1 MALPAKHPQF
11 LTGSGLEKSSLVKNA
26 RAVAL
31 SAMMAVSLAGCGS
44 MPLLGPSVDES
55 GAKALMDN
63 GQFRDAAMAYQRLAR
78 KNREQRGRYQL
89 LSADAWREEGDY
101 NSLQNSLKEI
111 DRNGLSSN
119 QSVQFDL
126 LDAEILISRG
136 DAEGA
141 LNLLVADPQ
150 KLPPE
155 LAAGYF
161 ELRAQAFEKK
171 AAFADAALE
180 RAALNGLLD
189 PVERAANEH
198 DLRALLEK
206 LNADERRNLM
216 RATARTHPLFP
227 FLAALNGAAREGGAS
242 SYTDSVTAAPA
253 ASRTSSLSGATRENI
268 SRIALLLPSSGPIA
282 PAARAVQDGIF
293 AAYFSDT
300 GENRPELALI
310 DSGLTAASGK
320 AAYDKA
326 IAEGFDHVIG
336 PLQRDQVTA
345 IFQSNGAILP
355 TLALNFANSPTL
367 PPQGSLQFAL
377 LPEEEAVAAAD
388 HMAGKGLKRVA
399 VLVPDDEFGRRAA
412 EAFAARF
419 TALGGEIGER
429 AFFSITGTDNSAAI
443 LSAMGVTESRARAQL
458 VRGIVGIPF
467 SAQASRRYDLEGIF
481 LAAKPPQG
489 RLLLPQL
496 RAFDAEDWPIVAT
509 SNIYAGSPDSEL
521 DRDLNGLEFCDA
533 PWLLNANVGDD
544 VPTRE
549 SIRSLSSTVG
559 AGARLVAF
567 GIDAYRTL
575 THLSWLENNPDT
587 AIPGATGLLSVDQNG
602 SVRRKP
608 SWAIIRVGVPVVIG
622 ASSQNLSPNIGQN

>member
-1 MALPAKHPQF
+1 MTAL
-11 LTGSGLEKSSLVKNA
+11 GST
-26 RAVAL
+26 
-31 SAMMAVSLAGCGS
+31 
-44 MPLLGPSVDES
+44 VDES
-55 GAKALMDN
+55 GAKSLMDN
-63 GQFRDAAMAYQRLAR
+63 GQFRDAALAYQRLAR
-78 KNREQRGRYQL
+78 KNRDERARYQL

-101 NSLQNSLKEI
+101 SNVQNTLKTI
-111 DRNGLSSN
+111 DREDLSGN

-126 LDAEILISRG
+126 LDAEILLNRG
-136 DAEGA
+136 DADGA

-155 LAAGYF
+155 IAASYF
-161 ELRAQAFEKK
+161 ELRAQAFEKNS
-171 AAFADAALE
+171 AFAEAAIE

-206 LNADERRNLM
+206 LSPDERRNLM
-216 RATARTHPLFP
+216 RTTARTNPLFP
-227 FLAALNGAAREGGAS
+227 FLAALGATPREGGGS

-253 ASRTSSLSGATRENI
+253 ATRTSSLNNAQREDI
-268 SRIALLLPSSGPIA
+268 RRIALLLPSSGPIA
-282 PAARAVQDGIF
+282 PAARAVQDGVF
-293 AAYFSDT
+293 AAYFADT

-326 IAEGFDHVIG
+326 IADGFDHVIG

-345 IFQSNGAILP
+345 IFQSNDAILP
-355 TLALNFANSPTL
+355 TLALNFADSPTL
-367 PPQGSLQFAL
+367 PPKGSLQFAL
-377 LPEEEAVAAAD
+377 LPEEEAVAAAE
-388 HMAGKGLKRVA
+388 HMAEKGLKRVA
-399 VLVPDDEFGRRAA
+399 VLVPDDDFGRRAA
-412 EAFAARF
+412 EAFEARF
-419 TALGGEIGER
+419 TALGGVIGER
-429 AFFSITGTDNSAAI
+429 AFFTTTGTDYSSAI
-443 LSAMGVTESRARAQL
+443 FSAMGVTESQGRAKL

-467 SAQASRRYDLEGIF
+467 SAQASRRYDLEGLF

-496 RAFDAEDWPIVAT
+496 RAYDADDWPIVAT
-509 SNIYAGSPDSEL
+509 SNIYGGSPDSEL

-533 PWLLNANVGDD
+533 PWVLNANVGDD
-544 VPTRE
+544 VPPRV
-549 SIRSLSSTVG
+549 SIRSLNSTVG

-575 THLSWLENNPDT
+575 MHLSWLESNPET
-587 AIPGATGLLSVDQNG
+587 AIAGATGLLSVDQNG

-608 SWAIIRVGVPVVIG
+608 SWAVMRIGVPVVVDTSSAYSG
-622 ASSQNLSPNIGQN
+622 ATSGEN

>member
-1 MALPAKHPQF
+1 
-11 LTGSGLEKSSLVKNA
+11 
-26 RAVAL
+26 
-31 SAMMAVSLAGCGS
+31 

-55 GAKALMDN
+55 GAKTLMDN
-63 GQFRDAAMAYQRLAR
+63 GQFRDAALAYQRLAR
-78 KNREQRGRYQL
+78 KNRDQRARYQL
-89 LSADAWREEGDY
+89 LSADAWREEGDF
-101 NSLQNSLKEI
+101 NNVQTSLKAI
-111 DRNGLSSN
+111 DRTSLSNN

-126 LDAEILISRG
+126 LDAEILLNQG
-136 DAEGA
+136 DADGA

-155 LAAGYF
+155 LAAAYF
-161 ELRAQAFEKK
+161 ELRAQAFEKNSD
-171 AAFADAALE
+171 FADAAGE
-180 RAALNGLLD
+180 RAALNSLLD

-198 DLRALLEK
+198 DLRALLDK
-206 LNADERRNLM
+206 LSSDERRNLM
-216 RATARTHPLFP
+216 RATARTSPLFP
-227 FLAALNGAAREGGAS
+227 FLAALGATPREGSGS

-253 ASRTSSLSGATRENI
+253 ASRTSNLSDATRENI
-268 SRIALLLPSSGPIA
+268 RRIALLLPGSGPIA

-300 GENRPELALI
+300 SESRPELTII

-326 IAEGFDHVIG
+326 VADGFDHVIG

-345 IFQSNGAILP
+345 IFQSNDAILP
-355 TLALNFANSPTL
+355 TLALNFAESPTL
-367 PPQGSLQFAL
+367 PPKGSLQFAL
-377 LPEEEAVAAAD
+377 LPEEEAVAAAE
-388 HMAGKGLKRVA
+388 HMAEKGLKRVA

-412 EAFAARF
+412 EAFEVRF

-443 LSAMGVTESRARAQL
+443 LSAMGVTESQARAQL

-467 SAQASRRYDLEGIF
+467 TAQASRRYDLEGIF

-496 RAFDAEDWPIVAT
+496 RAFDAEDWPIIAT
-509 SNIYAGSPDSEL
+509 SNIYAGSPDAEL

-533 PWLLNANVGDD
+533 PWLLNTTVGDD
-544 VPTRE
+544 VPPRE
-549 SIRSLSSTVG
+549 SIRSLNSTVG

-575 THLSWLENNPDT
+575 THLSWLESNPDT
-587 AIPGATGLLSVDQNG
+587 AIAGATGLLSVDQNG

-608 SWAIIRVGVPVVIG
+608 SWAVMRAGVPVVIRG
-622 ASSQNLSPNIGQN
+622 AGADANLYMGQKPDSATDTN

>member
-1 MALPAKHPQF
+1 MAKHIQNLGKTGPAKA
-11 LTGSGLEKSSLVKNA
+11 GLVKNA
-26 RAVAL
+26 RAVTLA
-31 SAMMAVSLAGCGS
+31 AMVLVTLAGCGS
-44 MPLLGPSVDES
+44 MQLLGPSVDES
-55 GAKALMDN
+55 GAKALMDD

-78 KNREQRGRYQL
+78 KNSEQRARYQL

-101 NSLQNSLKEI
+101 NSVQTSLKAI
-111 DRNGLSSN
+111 NRSGLTKN

-126 LDAEILISRG
+126 LDAEILLSRG

-161 ELRAQAFEKK
+161 ELRAQAFEKN
-171 AAFADAALE
+171 AAYADAALE
-180 RAALNGLLD
+180 RAALNSLLD

-198 DLRALLEK
+198 DLRALLDK
-206 LNADERRNLM
+206 LDTDARRNLM
-216 RATARTHPLFP
+216 RSTARTHPLFP
-227 FLAALNGAAREGGAS
+227 FLAALGGAAREGGAS

-253 ASRTSSLSGATRENI
+253 ASRTRSLSGATRENI

-300 GENRPELALI
+300 SDNRPELALI

-326 IAEGFDHVIG
+326 IADGFDHVIG

-345 IFQSNGAILP
+345 IFQSNDAILP
-355 TLALNFANSPTL
+355 TLALNFADSPTL
-367 PPQGSLQFAL
+367 PPKGSLQFAL

-388 HMAGKGLKRVA
+388 HMAEKGLKRVA

-412 EAFAARF
+412 EAFEARF

-443 LSAMGVTESRARAQL
+443 LSAMGVTESQARAQL

-496 RAFDAEDWPIVAT
+496 RAFDADDWPIVAT
-509 SNIYAGSPDSEL
+509 SNIYAGSPDAEL

-533 PWLLNANVGDD
+533 PWLLNANIGDD
-544 VPTRE
+544 VPPRE
-549 SIRSLSSTVG
+549 SIRSLNSTVG

-587 AIPGATGLLSVDQNG
+587 AIAGATGLLSVDQNG

-608 SWAIIRVGVPVVIG
+608 SWAVMRVGVPVVTGTTDI
-622 ASSQNLSPNIGQN
+622 SSSPNIEQN

>member
-1 MALPAKHPQF
+1 MNLV
-11 LTGSGLEKSSLVKNA
+11 GS
-26 RAVAL
+26 
-31 SAMMAVSLAGCGS
+31 
-44 MPLLGPSVDES
+44 SVDES
-55 GAKALMDN
+55 GAKSLMDN
-63 GQFRDAAMAYQRLAR
+63 GQFRDAALAYQRLAR
-78 KNREQRGRYQL
+78 KNRDDRARYQL

-101 NSLQNSLKEI
+101 SSVQSTLKAI
-111 DRNGLSSN
+111 DRDDLSGN

-126 LDAEILISRG
+126 LDAEILLNRG
-136 DAEGA
+136 DADGA

-155 LAAGYF
+155 IAASYF
-161 ELRAQAFEKK
+161 ELRAQAFEKNS
-171 AAFADAALE
+171 AFVEAALE

-206 LNADERRNLM
+206 LSPDERRNLM
-216 RATARTHPLFP
+216 RSTARTNPLFP
-227 FLAALNGAAREGGAS
+227 FLAALGATAREGGAS
-242 SYTDSVTAAPA
+242 SYTDSVTAA
-253 ASRTSSLSGATRENI
+253 RTVTKTSSLSDAQRENI

-300 GENRPELALI
+300 SENRPELAVL

-326 IAEGFDHVIG
+326 IADGFDHVIG

-345 IFQSNGAILP
+345 IFQSNDAILP
-355 TLALNFANSPTL
+355 TLALNFADSPTL
-367 PPQGSLQFAL
+367 PPRGSLQFAL
-377 LPEEEAVAAAD
+377 LPEEEAVAAAE
-388 HMAGKGLKRVA
+388 HMAEKGLKRVA

-419 TALGGEIGER
+419 TALGGVIGER
-429 AFFSITGTDNSAAI
+429 AFFTTTGTDYSSAI
-443 LSAMGVTESRARAQL
+443 FSAMGVTESQDRAKL

-467 SAQASRRYDLEGIF
+467 SAQASRRYDLEGLF

-496 RAFDAEDWPIVAT
+496 RAFDADDWPIVAT
-509 SNIYAGSPDSEL
+509 SNVYGASPDAEL

-533 PWLLNANVGDD
+533 PWVLNANVGDN
-544 VPTRE
+544 VPPRE
-549 SIRSLSSTVG
+549 SIRSLNSTVG

-575 THLSWLENNPDT
+575 MHLSWLESNPET
-587 AIPGATGLLSVDQNG
+587 AIAGATGLLSVDQNG

-608 SWAIIRVGVPVVIG
+608 SWAIMRIGVPVVVDAPNTYSG
-622 ASSQNLSPNIGQN
+622 AATGKN

>member
-1 MALPAKHPQF
+1 MLMA
-11 LTGSGLEKSSLVKNA
+11 KNA
-26 RAVAL
+26 RAVTLA
-31 SAMMAVSLAGCGS
+31 AMLLVALAGCGS
-44 MPLLGPSVDES
+44 MPLLGPSIDET
-55 GAKALMDN
+55 GAKALMQN

-78 KNREQRGRYQL
+78 KNRDQRARYQL
-89 LSADAWREEGDY
+89 LSADAWREEGDF
-101 NSLQNSLKEI
+101 NSVQTSLKAI
-111 DRNGLSSN
+111 DRSGLTSN

-126 LDAEILISRG
+126 LDAEILLKQG

-155 LAAGYF
+155 LASAYF

-171 AAFADAALE
+171 ANFADAAAE
-180 RAALNGLLD
+180 RAALNSLLD

-198 DLRALLEK
+198 ELRALLDK
-206 LNADERRNLM
+206 ISTNERRNLM
-216 RATARTHPLFP
+216 RATARTSPLFP
-227 FLAALNGAAREGGAS
+227 FLAALGGAAREGSAS
-242 SYTDSVTAAPA
+242 SYTDSV
-253 ASRTSSLSGATRENI
+253 ASASAVTRTTRLSGARRENI
-268 SRIALLLPSSGPIA
+268 SKIALLLPSTGPIA

-300 GENRPELALI
+300 SENRPELAII

-326 IAEGFDHVIG
+326 ITEGFDHVIG

-345 IFQSNGAILP
+345 IFQSNEVILP
-355 TLALNFANSPTL
+355 TLALNFADSPTL
-367 PPQGSLQFAL
+367 PPKGSLQFAL
-377 LPEEEAVAAAD
+377 LPEEEAVAAAEN
-388 HMAGKGLKRVA
+388 MADKGLKRVA
-399 VLVPDDEFGRRAA
+399 VLVPDDEFGRRSA

-429 AFFSITGTDNSAAI
+429 AFFSITGANNSAAI
-443 LSAMGVTESRARAQL
+443 QSAMGVTESQARIQL

-467 SAQASRRYDLEGIF
+467 TALAARRYDLEGIF
-481 LAAKPPQG
+481 LAAKPPQA

-509 SNIYAGSPDSEL
+509 SNIYAGSPSAEL

-533 PWLLNANVGDD
+533 PWVLNANAGDD
-544 VPTRE
+544 VPTRA
-549 SIRSLSSTVG
+549 SIRTLNSTVG

-575 THLSWLENNPDT
+575 THLSWLESNPDT
-587 AIPGATGLLSVDQNG
+587 AIAGATGLLSVDQNG
-602 SVRRKP
+602 SVRRKL
-608 SWAIIRVGVPVVIG
+608 SWAVMRAGVPVVIAADANAVD
-622 ASSQNLSPNIGQN
+622 ASVVSPDRRELN

>member
-1 MALPAKHPQF
+1 MVF
-11 LTGSGLEKSSLVKNA
+11 VT
-26 RAVAL
+26 
-31 SAMMAVSLAGCGS
+31 LAGCGS
-44 MPLLGPSVDES
+44 MPILGPSVDEPA
-55 GAKALMDN
+55 AKALMDN
-63 GQFRDAAMAYQRLAR
+63 GQFREAAMAYERLAR
-78 KNREQRGRYQL
+78 KNREQRARYQL
-89 LSADAWREEGDY
+89 LSANAWREEGDY
-101 NSLQNSLKEI
+101 KSVQASLEAI
-111 DRNGLSSN
+111 ERGGLSSD

-126 LDAEILISRG
+126 LDAEILLSQG
-136 DAEGA
+136 DAQGA

-155 LAAGYF
+155 IAAGYY
-161 ELRAQAFEKK
+161 ELRAQAFEQN
-171 AAFADAALE
+171 AAFADAARE

-206 LNADERRNLM
+206 LNPDERRDLT
-216 RATARTHPLFP
+216 RATARTSPLFP
-227 FLAALNGAAREGGAS
+227 FLATLGSTAREGGAS
-242 SYTDSVTAAPA
+242 SYTDSVTASPA
-253 ASRTSSLSGATRENI
+253 ASRTSSLRGATRENI

-282 PAARAVQDGIF
+282 PAARAVQDGVF
-293 AAYFSDT
+293 AAYFSDNA
-300 GENRPELALI
+300 ENRPELILI

-326 IAEGFDHVIG
+326 VTDGFDHVIG

-345 IFQSNGAILP
+345 IFQSNDAILP
-355 TLALNFANSPTL
+355 TLALNFADSPTL
-367 PPQGSLQFAL
+367 PPKGSLQFAL

-412 EAFAARF
+412 EAFEVRF
-419 TALGGEIGER
+419 TALGGVIGER
-429 AFFSITGTDNSAAI
+429 AFFPTTGTNSSAAI
-443 LSAMGVTESRARAQL
+443 FSAMGVTESQERTKL

-467 SAQASRRYDLEGIF
+467 SAQAARRYDLEGLF

-509 SNIYAGSPDSEL
+509 SNIYAGSPNTTL

-533 PWLLNANVGDD
+533 PWLLNAEVGED
-544 VPTRE
+544 VPTRA
-549 SIRSLSSTVG
+549 SIRTLNSTVG

-575 THLSWLENNPDT
+575 TRLSWLESNPDT
-587 AIPGATGLLSVDQNG
+587 AIAGATGLLSVDQNG

-608 SWAIIRVGVPVVIG
+608 SWAVMRVGVPVVI
-622 ASSQNLSPNIGQN
+622 ASDSHHN

>member
-1 MALPAKHPQF
+1 MTK
-11 LTGSGLEKSSLVKNA
+11 TGVVKSSLVKNL
-26 RAVAL
+26 RACALVAMVMV
-31 SAMMAVSLAGCGS
+31 ALAGCTS
-44 MPLLGPSVDES
+44 MPLLGPTVDES

-63 GQFRDAAMAYQRLAR
+63 GQFRDAALAYERLAR
-78 KNREQRGRYQL
+78 KYRDQRGKYQL

-101 NSLQNSLKEI
+101 KNVQASLKAI
-111 DRNGLSSN
+111 DRSGLSSN

-126 LDAEILISRG
+126 LDAETLLNRG

-155 LAAGYF
+155 IAAGYF
-161 ELRAQAFEKK
+161 ELRAQAFEKNG
-171 AAFADAALE
+171 AFAEAALE

-198 DLRALLEK
+198 DLRTLLEK
-206 LNADERRNLM
+206 LKPDERRSLM
-216 RATARTHPLFP
+216 RSTARTHPLYP
-227 FLAALNGAAREGGAS
+227 FLAALGGAAREGGAS
-242 SYTDSVTAAPA
+242 SYTDSVSTAPA
-253 ASRTSSLSGATRENI
+253 ASKTSSLSGATREKI

-293 AAYFSDT
+293 AAYFADSA
-300 GENRPELALI
+300 ENRPELAVI

-320 AAYDKA
+320 AAYDRA
-326 IAEGFDHVIG
+326 IADGYDHVIG
-336 PLQRDQVTA
+336 PLQREQVTA
-345 IFQSNGAILP
+345 IFQSNDAILP
-355 TLALNFANSPTL
+355 TLALNFADSPTL
-367 PPQGSLQFAL
+367 PPKGSLQFAL

-388 HMAGKGLKRVA
+388 HMAEKGLKRVA

-412 EAFAARF
+412 EAFEARF
-419 TALGGEIGER
+419 TALGGAIGER
-429 AFFSITGTDNSAAI
+429 AFFPTTGTDYSAAI
-443 LSAMGVTESRARAQL
+443 FSAMGVTESQGRGKL

-467 SAQASRRYDLEGIF
+467 TAQAARRYDLEGIF

-509 SNIYAGSPDSEL
+509 SNIYTGSPDSNL

-533 PWLLNANVGDD
+533 PWLLNADVGDD
-544 VPTRE
+544 VPPRA
-549 SIRSLSSTVG
+549 SISSLNSTVG

-575 THLSWLENNPDT
+575 MHLSWLENNPET
-587 AIPGATGLLSVDQNG
+587 AIAGATGLLSVDQNG

-608 SWAIIRVGVPVVIG
+608 SWAVMRIGVPVVVD
-622 ASSQNLSPNIGQN
+622 SSNMNSNSTSNIGQN

>member
-1 MALPAKHPQF
+1 MVIV
-11 LTGSGLEKSSLVKNA
+11 T
-26 RAVAL
+26 L
-31 SAMMAVSLAGCGS
+31 SGCGS
-44 MPLLGPSVDES
+44 MPLVGPAVDEA

-63 GQFRDAAMAYQRLAR
+63 GQFRDAAMAYERLAR
-78 KNREQRGRYQL
+78 KNRGQRAHYQL

-101 NSLQNSLKEI
+101 TNVQASLKTIE
-111 DRNGLSSN
+111 RGGLSSD

-126 LDAEILISRG
+126 LDAEILLNQG

-155 LAAGYF
+155 LAASYF
-161 ELRAQAFEKK
+161 ELRAQAFEKN
-171 AAFADAALE
+171 AAFADAARE
-180 RAALNGLLD
+180 RAVLNGLLD

-198 DLRALLEK
+198 DLRALLENLK
-206 LNADERRNLM
+206 PDERRDLI
-216 RATARTHPLFP
+216 RVTARTSPLFP
-227 FLAALNGAAREGGAS
+227 FLAALGSTAREGSAS

-253 ASRTSSLSGATRENI
+253 ASRISSLRGATRENI
-268 SRIALLLPSSGPIA
+268 GRIALLLPSSGPIA

-300 GENRPELALI
+300 AENRPELTLI

-326 IAEGFDHVIG
+326 VADGFDHIIG

-345 IFQSNGAILP
+345 IFQSNDAILP
-355 TLALNFANSPTL
+355 TLALNFADSPTL
-367 PPQGSLQFAL
+367 PPKGSLQFAL

-388 HMAGKGLKRVA
+388 HMAEKGLKRVA

-412 EAFAARF
+412 EAFEARF

-443 LSAMGVTESRARAQL
+443 FSAMGVTESQERAKL

-467 SAQASRRYDLEGIF
+467 SAQASRRYDLEGLF

-496 RAFDAEDWPIVAT
+496 RAFDADDLPIVAT
-509 SNIYAGSPDSEL
+509 SNIYAGSPDTTL

-533 PWLLNANVGDD
+533 PWLLNAEVGED
-544 VPTRE
+544 VPTRA
-549 SIRSLSSTVG
+549 SIRTLSSTVG
-559 AGARLVAF
+559 SGARLVAF

-575 THLSWLENNPDT
+575 THLSWLESNPDT
-587 AIPGATGLLSVDQNG
+587 AITGATGLLSVDQNG

-608 SWAIIRVGVPVVIG
+608 SWAVMRVGVPMVI
-622 ASSQNLSPNIGQN
+622 ASDSQN

>member
-1 MALPAKHPQF
+1 MVF
-11 LTGSGLEKSSLVKNA
+11 VT
-26 RAVAL
+26 
-31 SAMMAVSLAGCGS
+31 LAGCGS
-44 MPLLGPSVDES
+44 MPIVGPSVDEPT
-55 GAKALMDN
+55 AKALMDN
-63 GQFRDAAMAYQRLAR
+63 GQFREAAMAYERLAR
-78 KNREQRGRYQL
+78 KNREQRARYQL

-101 NSLQNSLKEI
+101 KSVQASLQAIE
-111 DRNGLSSN
+111 RGGLSSD

-126 LDAEILISRG
+126 LDAEILLSQG

-150 KLPPE
+150 KLPRE
-155 LAAGYF
+155 LAASYY
-161 ELRAQAFEKK
+161 ELRAQAFEQN
-171 AAFADAALE
+171 AAFAAAAAE
-180 RAALNGLLD
+180 RAALNSLLD

-206 LNADERRNLM
+206 LNPDERRDLT
-216 RATARTHPLFP
+216 RATARTSPLFP
-227 FLAALNGAAREGGAS
+227 FLAGLGSTAREGSAS

-253 ASRTSSLSGATRENI
+253 ASRISSLRNATRENI

-282 PAARAVQDGIF
+282 PAARAVQDGVF

-300 GENRPELALI
+300 AENRPELTLI

-326 IAEGFDHVIG
+326 VADGFDHVIG

-345 IFQSNGAILP
+345 IFQSNEVILP
-355 TLALNFANSPTL
+355 TLALNFADSPTL

-412 EAFAARF
+412 EAFEARF
-419 TALGGEIGER
+419 TALGGQIGER
-429 AFFSITGTDNSAAI
+429 AFFPTTGTNSSTAI
-443 LSAMGVTESRARAQL
+443 FSAMGVTESQDRAKL

-467 SAQASRRYDLEGIF
+467 SVQASRRYDLEGLF

-496 RAFDAEDWPIVAT
+496 RAFDAEDWPIIAT
-509 SNIYAGSPDSEL
+509 SNIYAGSPDTAL

-533 PWLLNANVGDD
+533 PWLLNAEVGED
-544 VPTRE
+544 VPTRA
-549 SIRSLSSTVG
+549 SIRTLTSTVG

-575 THLSWLENNPDT
+575 THLSWLESNPDT
-587 AIPGATGLLSVDQNG
+587 AIAGATGLLSVDQNG

-608 SWAIIRVGVPVVIG
+608 SWAVMRVGVPVVI
-622 ASSQNLSPNIGQN
+622 ASDSQN